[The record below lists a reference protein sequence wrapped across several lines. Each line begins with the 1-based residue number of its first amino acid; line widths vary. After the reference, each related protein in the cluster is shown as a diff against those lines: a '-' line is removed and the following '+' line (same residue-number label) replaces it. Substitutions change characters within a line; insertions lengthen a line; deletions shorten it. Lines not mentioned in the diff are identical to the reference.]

1 MQEKIRE
8 IMSICEYHGITAE
21 MINEKRNLFADNV
34 KDILL
39 SDDITNK
46 NIHKKIKNL
55 FSTKENCS
63 EQNHVGVNVLE
74 QLEYVIGFLNDI
86 DSFRDVL
93 NNPKNKKRLVNTIRD
108 CIGKKIYTK
117 EKVKGIFYSGMR
129 GIAHSQLDANL
140 ELIALNTLGQPLTIQ
155 YMLELFHKV
164 NKISEKKNEWYNF
177 IVRLPENKI
186 LINDEESAANL
197 IQYFLVWNIN
207 EGFNDVVLK
216 NTIDKTKKVFN
227 WNVVSDKIVNK
238 IFEKS
243 LNLKENHFVLLREVL
258 KERTESNEN
267 IFMVAQNKSFHAFL
281 ENITKIQNLP
291 KFIKQNCED
300 LLIDSLDKDK
310 EIIKNAIKDDR
321 NHNVIKKNRI

>member
-8 IMSICEYHGITAE
+8 IISICEYHGITAE

-74 QLEYVIGFLNDI
+74 QLEYVIGFLNDM

-258 KERTESNEN
+258 KERNESNEK
-267 IFMVAQNKSFHAFL
+267 IFMLFW
-281 ENITKIQNLP
+281 KILQRLKIYQNLLN
-291 KFIKQNCED
+291 KIVKIC
-300 LLIDSLDKDK
+300 
-310 EIIKNAIKDDR
+310 
-321 NHNVIKKNRI
+321 

>member
-8 IMSICEYHGITAE
+8 IISICEYHGITAE

-74 QLEYVIGFLNDI
+74 QLEYVIGFLNDM

-93 NNPKNKKRLVNTIRD
+93 NNPKNKKRLVNTIGD

-164 NKISEKKNEWYNF
+164 ILPALTDEASSQIS
-177 IVRLPENKI
+177 ISV
-186 LINDEESAANL
+186 
-197 IQYFLVWNIN
+197 
-207 EGFNDVVLK
+207 
-216 NTIDKTKKVFN
+216 
-227 WNVVSDKIVNK
+227 
-238 IFEKS
+238 
-243 LNLKENHFVLLREVL
+243 
-258 KERTESNEN
+258 
-267 IFMVAQNKSFHAFL
+267 
-281 ENITKIQNLP
+281 
-291 KFIKQNCED
+291 
-300 LLIDSLDKDK
+300 
-310 EIIKNAIKDDR
+310 
-321 NHNVIKKNRI
+321 

>member
-1 MQEKIRE
+1 
-8 IMSICEYHGITAE
+8 
-21 MINEKRNLFADNV
+21 
-34 KDILL
+34 
-39 SDDITNK
+39 
-46 NIHKKIKNL
+46 
-55 FSTKENCS
+55 
-63 EQNHVGVNVLE
+63 
-74 QLEYVIGFLNDI
+74 
-86 DSFRDVL
+86 
-93 NNPKNKKRLVNTIRD
+93 
-108 CIGKKIYTK
+108 
-117 EKVKGIFYSGMR
+117 MR

-258 KERTESNEN
+258 KERNESNEK
-267 IFMVAQNKSFHAFL
+267 IFMLAQNKNFYAFL
-281 ENITKIQNLP
+281 EDITKIKNLP
-291 KFIKQNCED
+291 EFIKQNCED
-300 LLIDSLDKDK
+300 LLINSLDKDK
-310 EIIKNAIKDDR
+310 EIIKNAIKD
-321 NHNVIKKNRI
+321 NSNNNVIKKNRI

>member
-8 IMSICEYHGITAE
+8 IISICEYHGITAE

-74 QLEYVIGFLNDI
+74 QLEYVIGFLNDM

-258 KERTESNEN
+258 KERNESNEN
-267 IFMVAQNKSFHAFL
+267 IFMLAQNKNFHAFL
-281 ENITKIQNLP
+281 EDIIKIENLP

-300 LLIDSLDKDK
+300 LLIDSLAKDK
-310 EIIKNAIKDDR
+310 EIIKNAIKD
-321 NHNVIKKNRI
+321 NSNNNVIKKNRI

>member
-8 IMSICEYHGITAE
+8 IISICEYQGVTAE
-21 MINEKRNLFADNV
+21 MINEKRNIFADNV

-46 NIHKKIKNL
+46 NIHEKIKNL
-55 FSTKENCS
+55 FSTKDNCS

-74 QLEYVIGFLNDI
+74 QLEYVIEFLNNLDSYRDI
-86 DSFRDVL
+86 L
-93 NNPKNKKRLVNTIRD
+93 NDPKSKKRLVNTIRD

-140 ELIALNTLGQPLTIQ
+140 ELVALNTLGQPLTIQ

-164 NKISEKKNEWYNF
+164 NKISDKKNEWYNF
-177 IVRLPENKI
+177 IVKLPENKI
-186 LINDEESAANL
+186 LINNEESAANL
-197 IQYFLVWNIN
+197 IKYFLVWDMN

-216 NTIDKTKKVFN
+216 KTIDNTKKVFN
-227 WNVVSDKIVNK
+227 WNIVSAKIVNK
-238 IFEKS
+238 ILEKYPD
-243 LNLKENHFVLLREVL
+243 LKDNHFLLLREVL

-267 IFMVAQNKSFHAFL
+267 IFMVSHSKNFHAFL
-281 ENITKIQNLP
+281 EDITKIQNLP